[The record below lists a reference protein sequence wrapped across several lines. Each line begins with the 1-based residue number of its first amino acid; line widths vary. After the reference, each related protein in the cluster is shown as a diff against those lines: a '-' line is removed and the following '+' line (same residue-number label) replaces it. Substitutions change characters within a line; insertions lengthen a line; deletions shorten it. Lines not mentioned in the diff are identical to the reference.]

1 MKLSACMI
9 ARNEEKNIGRCIAS
23 YKDVVDEIIVVDT
36 GSTDKTVEIAEAMG
50 AKVYSLEWHN
60 HFAEAKNYALDRAK
74 GDWILFLDA
83 DEYFVNNTA
92 RNIIPLLRRLPSRF
106 NAIACRMKN
115 IDYANGQLLDEI
127 MHIRIFRRDK
137 NIRYK
142 NRVHEYL
149 ICTTKNNAIEAFYAN
164 EKELLVHHE
173 GYSLSEQRSKARR
186 NLEILLLQLD
196 RATEEPTIYYY
207 LGDCYFGL
215 GDWQKTIEYTQLFLA
230 SGTQLVG
237 YNVKP
242 HQNII
247 DSMLRLKCNPDDILK
262 EIYVAINK
270 FPRHPVFHFY
280 LANRLFD
287 LKKYDEAYHEYE
299 KTLQLQ
305 KNYDD
310 VEVNSLIP
318 FLYHIYHY
326 MGIVA
331 SYRNDYEDA
340 LNRFTESLKL
350 EKKQSD
356 CLIRLI
362 MIIKDF
368 PVEDIILFLN
378 SLYNKDDK
386 EELKFLVAAL
396 TKVPLPKVLAYY
408 SALEIKKYGSDDLT
422 VVYMLLANRQYDKT
436 FIIAQKCLH
445 EEPKDTTSAAIAT
458 VSALMSDNREY
469 LDWIEEHTSESMK
482 RLVRAL
488 VKHEVFAFSQEDK
501 AEYLNLITTLHLFGT
516 KKTMNRVV
524 HLAKYFNDNTIYAEL
539 GNVFFK
545 YGNYELALEQYQCC
559 INQVEVEKEDQATR
573 LYTIGLCWYRLR
585 EYENAMTSF
594 IEAYDLGCR
603 ENDIFE
609 FLRWS
614 VDKLS
619 SGNGLKERCLEIITE
634 SKRPGNKF

>member
-60 HFAEAKNYALDRAK
+60 HFAEAKNYALNRAI
-74 GDWILFLDA
+74 GDWIIFLDA

-92 RNIIPLLRRLPSRF
+92 RNIIPLLRCLPSRF

-164 EKELLVHHE
+164 EKELLIHHE
-173 GYSLSEQRSKARR
+173 GYSLSDQGSKARR
-186 NLEILLLQLD
+186 NLEILLPQLD

-215 GDWQKTIEYTQLFLA
+215 GDWQKAIEYTQLFLA

-247 DSMLRLKCNPDDILK
+247 DSMLRLKCNSDDILK
-262 EIYVAINK
+262 EIHVAINK

-305 KNYDD
+305 KSYDD
-310 VEVNSLIP
+310 VEVNSLTP

-340 LNRFTESLKL
+340 LNRFTESSKL
-350 EKKQSD
+350 EKKQPD
-356 CLIRLI
+356 CLSRLV

-378 SLYNKDDK
+378 SLYNKDDE

-396 TKVPLPKVLAYY
+396 TEVPLPKVLAYY
-408 SALEIKKYGSDDLT
+408 SALEIRKYGSDDLT

-445 EEPKDTTSAAIAT
+445 EEPKDKTSAAIAT
-458 VSALMSDNREY
+458 VSALMNGNREY
-469 LDWIEEHTSESMK
+469 LDWVEDHTSEAMGCFIK
-482 RLVRAL
+482 AML
-488 VKHEVFAFSQEDK
+488 KHTPFVFSQEDK
-501 AEYLNLITTLHLFGT
+501 EDYLNLVTHLLFFGDQEML
-516 KKTMNRVV
+516 KAALR
-524 HLAKYFNDNTIYAEL
+524 LAQGFAHKSIYGEL
-539 GNVFFK
+539 GNLFFK
-545 YGNYELALEQYQCC
+545 QEYYAEALELYQIY
-559 INQVEVEKEDQATR
+559 INLGVAGKEDLAGQIYAT
-573 LYTIGLCWYRLR
+573 GLCWYKLR
-585 EYENAMTSF
+585 DYNNAAISLL
-594 IEAYDLGCR
+594 EAYDSGYR
-603 ENDIFE
+603 QNDIFE

-614 VDKLS
+614 VDKLP
-619 SGNGLKERCLEIITE
+619 GDNDLQERYLKILPSPST
-634 SKRPGNKF
+634 